1 VLADSSVGV
10 DFFATVGALVC
21 RSSDFGVK

>member
-1 VLADSSVGV
+1 VLADSSIGF

-21 RSSDFGVK
+21 ESIDFGIK